1 MLTRFLFN
9 PTQMMR
15 FEVCTYHCRLSRPPV
30 PYDEAGSV
38 NPEERANDIVNDLYE
53 RIADLERDRRLELRE
68 ASFRMRLIGADSP
81 QVDSQARMNKAV
93 SVSRPRGQIRRI
105 IVIVG
110 LSGER

>member
-1 MLTRFLFN
+1 M
-9 PTQMMR
+9 
-15 FEVCTYHCRLSRPPV
+15 
-30 PYDEAGSV
+30 

-68 ASFRMRLIGADSP
+68 ASFRMRFIGADSP

-93 SVSRPRGQIRRI
+93 SESHPRGQIRRS